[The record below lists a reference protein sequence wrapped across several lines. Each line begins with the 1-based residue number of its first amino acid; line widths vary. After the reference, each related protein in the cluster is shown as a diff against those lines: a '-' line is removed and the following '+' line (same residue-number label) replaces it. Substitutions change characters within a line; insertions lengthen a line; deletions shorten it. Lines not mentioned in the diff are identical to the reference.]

1 MNTENQ
7 RPEDTNEEFT
17 PSAADEA
24 EAKDAFSAEEPEAT
38 PELSEE
44 DSSVLQTR
52 IIELEADIASIKDKA
67 MRALADAENTR
78 KRAER
83 EKVDASKFAI
93 TKFAKDLLEVADNM
107 RRALDSIPED
117 RREESDLI
125 KNIVIGIEAVDK
137 TLLKTMEN
145 HGVKKLE
152 PTEGKFDPNFH
163 EAMFEAEIPGKNAGE
178 IIQLVEPGYIL
189 NDRLL
194 RPARVGVSKASATGN
209 EPQGIDEKA

>member
-24 EAKDAFSAEEPEAT
+24 EARDTFSAEEPEST

-52 IIELEADIASIKDKA
+52 IIELEAEIASIKDKA

-117 RREESDLI
+117 RREETDLI

-194 RPARVGVSKASATGN
+194 RPARVGVSKASTGG
-209 EPQGIDEKA
+209 ETSKGIDENV

>member
-24 EAKDAFSAEEPEAT
+24 EARDAFSAEEPEAT

-52 IIELEADIASIKDKA
+52 IIELETEIASIKDKA
-67 MRALADAENTR
+67 IRALADAENTR

>member
-24 EAKDAFSAEEPEAT
+24 EARDAFSAEEPEST

-52 IIELEADIASIKDKA
+52 IIELEAEIASIKDKA

-117 RREESDLI
+117 RREETD
-125 KNIVIGIEAVDK
+125 
-137 TLLKTMEN
+137 
-145 HGVKKLE
+145 
-152 PTEGKFDPNFH
+152 
-163 EAMFEAEIPGKNAGE
+163 
-178 IIQLVEPGYIL
+178 
-189 NDRLL
+189 
-194 RPARVGVSKASATGN
+194 
-209 EPQGIDEKA
+209 

>member
-24 EAKDAFSAEEPEAT
+24 EARDAFSAEEPEST

-52 IIELEADIASIKDKA
+52 IIELEAEIASIKDKA

-117 RREESDLI
+117 RREETDLI

-194 RPARVGVSKASATGN
+194 RPARVGVSKASTGG
-209 EPQGIDEKA
+209 ETSKGIDENV

>member
-52 IIELEADIASIKDKA
+52 IIELETEIASIKDKA

-194 RPARVGVSKASATGN
+194 RPARVGVCKASTGGETN
-209 EPQGIDEKA
+209 KGIDENV

>member
-7 RPEDTNEEFT
+7 RPEDTKEEFT

-24 EAKDAFSAEEPEAT
+24 EARDAFSAEEPEST

-52 IIELEADIASIKDKA
+52 IIELEAEIASIKDKA

-117 RREESDLI
+117 RREETDLI

-194 RPARVGVSKASATGN
+194 RPARVGVSKASTGG
-209 EPQGIDEKA
+209 ETSKGIDENV